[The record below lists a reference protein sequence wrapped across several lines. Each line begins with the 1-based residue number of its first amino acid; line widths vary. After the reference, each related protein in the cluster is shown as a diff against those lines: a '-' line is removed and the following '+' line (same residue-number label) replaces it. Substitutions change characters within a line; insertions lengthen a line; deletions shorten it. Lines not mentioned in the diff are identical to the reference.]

1 MKPGELNRPPPPCW
15 VLTLTAD
22 AKSTSL
28 TLPPLSVSVDSIRF
42 TLPSVRWPVL
52 MSFSCGL
59 SSRCCVMSPLLELL
73 STVPA
78 RLQRAAEHPSTD
90 YKGFVLTFGAL
101 SWAFQSYL
109 V

>member
-1 MKPGELNRPPPPCW
+1 
-15 VLTLTAD
+15 
-22 AKSTSL
+22 
-28 TLPPLSVSVDSIRF
+28 
-42 TLPSVRWPVL
+42 
-52 MSFSCGL
+52 
-59 SSRCCVMSPLLELL
+59 MSPLLELL